1 MGATYLS
8 PAGSTVPHNPAHK
21 SPHHLPTYT
30 PLHTHSPPYPT
41 GPVVLRYVDGEGD
54 LVTITSR
61 QDLQAAFAEAL
72 KVGV

>member
-1 MGATYLS
+1 M
-8 PAGSTVPHNPAHK
+8 
-21 SPHHLPTYT
+21 
-30 PLHTHSPPYPT
+30 
-41 GPVVLRYVDGEGD
+41 LRYVDGEGD